1 MMTASLAWRAG
12 LAAGLLIAPQLVL
25 AQQVTRTPV
34 EVVVPIM
41 TAPVTALGRTHWVYE
56 LHLTN
61 QGTTPLVL
69 QEVGVE
75 TGSGAVL
82 DQWSDRALAG
92 RFLLTGAPPGPRAPS
107 VTIPAGRRGV
117 VFIWLT
123 PKDPSLMGSTLVHR
137 LVFSSEAGGATR
149 DTLIAPPVTL
159 PERGVEQIGSPV
171 RGGPWVMLRGPSNT
185 SGHRTGLVTVGGAT
199 RVPQRFAIDYA
210 KLGADG
216 RLFGADSTRN
226 ESWYGYADSIFS
238 ATDGEVV
245 LVRDGIGD
253 NVPLSGRMATEIDA
267 TTAPGNVISIAF
279 GNGLFAS
286 YSHVKA
292 GSIRVKPGDRIT
304 RGQLLGLIG
313 NSGNSGG
320 PHLHFQIS
328 AAAEVLFGE
337 GLPFAFEEFRLL
349 GRIPSMGSAVAGQPW
364 TPNAAQ
370 PARDVRGEIPLENM
384 VISIP
389 SPRR

>member
-1 MMTASLAWRAG
+1 MGAFPGRSGILTG
-12 LAAGLLIAPQLVL
+12 LIIVPQIIV

-34 EVVVPIM
+34 DAVVPLLP
-41 TAPVTALGRTHWVYE
+41 AAVTALGRTHWVYE

-61 QGTTPLVL
+61 QGATPLVL
-69 QEVGVE
+69 NEVGIE
-75 TGSGAVL
+75 NSSGAVL
-82 DQWSDRALAG
+82 DRWADAALSA
-92 RFLLTGAPPGPRAPS
+92 RFLVTGPPGPRAAS
-107 VTIPAGRRGV
+107 ATIPAGRRGV
-117 VFIWLT
+117 VFVWLS
-123 PKDPSLMGSTLVHR
+123 PKEAASTGTTLVHR
-137 LVFSSEAGGATR
+137 LVFSSEAGTAR
-149 DTLIAPPVTL
+149 DTLVLPGVPLPDEKAERIA
-159 PERGVEQIGSPV
+159 SPV
-171 RGGPWVMLRGPSNT
+171 RGGPWVTLRGPSNT

-210 KLGADG
+210 KLGPDG
-216 RLFGADSTRN
+216 RMFGADSTRN
-226 ESWYGYADSIFS
+226 ESWYGYADSILS

-253 NVPLSGRMATEIDA
+253 NVPLSGRMATAIDA
-267 TTAPGNVISIAF
+267 ITAPGNLVSIRT
-279 GNGLFAS
+279 GNGHYAS
-286 YSHVKA
+286 YSHIKA
-292 GSIRVKPGDRIT
+292 GSIQVKPGDRVT
-304 RGQLLGLIG
+304 RGQFLGLIG

-337 GLPFAFEEFRLL
+337 GLPFVFEEFRLL

-389 SPRR
+389 AAPRR